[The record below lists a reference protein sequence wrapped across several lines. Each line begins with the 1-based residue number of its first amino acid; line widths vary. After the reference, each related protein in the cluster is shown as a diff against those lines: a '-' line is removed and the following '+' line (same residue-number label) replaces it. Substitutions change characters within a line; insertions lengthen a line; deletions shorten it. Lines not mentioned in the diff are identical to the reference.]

1 MSTRLKLRES
11 VRRFAE
17 QMELKLRANE
27 HKGGWQSDLPEDLI
41 DRIEEEIAELRASV
55 NDEFFTAALG
65 PSEERRIARRRIAR
79 EAADVG
85 AFAMMVADVCDGLT
99 EDTFE
104 ADESDHHMKGAL

>member
-27 HKGGWQSDLPEDLI
+27 HKGGWQNDLPEDLI

-79 EAADVG
+79 EAANVG
-85 AFAMMVADVCDGLT
+85 ALLLMVVEQCDAVPDDDAT
-99 EDTFE
+99 EPV
-104 ADESDHHMKGAL
+104 G